1 MQHTRRLHN
10 DALGRGQCSCS
21 QNEANN
27 PWTNFPSNHAL
38 NHERTAQKRGETQ
51 AGSLRQTGSVRGQ
64 KTAIPYRRM
73 SGANKS
79 YLRRFAGLCALT
91 VQTASRTAAGE
102 PPRQAPDKQTI
113 LETVWDQSRAA
124 EGGKINGH
132 WICREDLSKWQQAF
146 AWFRGLGSSFL
157 RKSSEEYF
165 EERRELISMHFMT
178 IGIYLGFICAC
189 CL

>member
-10 DALGRGQCSCS
+10 NALGRGQCSCS
-21 QNEANN
+21 QKEANN

-64 KTAIPYRRM
+64 KTAILYRRM

-102 PPRQAPDKQTI
+102 PPTGPRQANNIGDSVRPEQSSRRRQNKRALDFQRGSVQITAGLRLVQRSGLFLFTKIVKGILWGKTRADPD
-113 LETVWDQSRAA
+113 E
-124 EGGKINGH
+124 
-132 WICREDLSKWQQAF
+132 F
-146 AWFRGLGSSFL
+146 
-157 RKSSEEYF
+157 
-165 EERRELISMHFMT
+165 
-178 IGIYLGFICAC
+178 
-189 CL
+189 